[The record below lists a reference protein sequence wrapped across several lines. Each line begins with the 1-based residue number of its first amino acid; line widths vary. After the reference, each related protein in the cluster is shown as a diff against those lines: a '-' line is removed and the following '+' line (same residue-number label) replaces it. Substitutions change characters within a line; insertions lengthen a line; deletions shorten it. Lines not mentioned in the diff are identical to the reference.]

1 MCASDKSIQL
11 VQSLHQNMDAKIC
24 LNGKLINVI
33 EVKNAWSASGLLHGT
48 SSSAVQ
54 SLRPSNDEVL
64 AHQSEE
70 GYWVGVELKYKLD
83 KKLFRRY
90 TCSCNALQKGNECAF
105 ADDGALLYP
114 SGQVLRWLQ

>member
-1 MCASDKSIQL
+1 MCVRQVHSTCSVSSPEYGCKDLPKCKVNQCNWS
-11 VQSLHQNMDAKIC
+11 
-24 LNGKLINVI
+24 
-33 EVKNAWSASGLLHGT
+33 EEWSASGLLHGT
-48 SSSAVQ
+48 STSAVQ

-70 GYWVGVELKYKLD
+70 GYWVGVELKYKFD